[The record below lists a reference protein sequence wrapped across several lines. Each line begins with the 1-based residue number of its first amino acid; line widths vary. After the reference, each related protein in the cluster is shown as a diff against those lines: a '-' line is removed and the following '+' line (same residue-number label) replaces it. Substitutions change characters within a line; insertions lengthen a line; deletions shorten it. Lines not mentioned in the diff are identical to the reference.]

1 MVIFPSHRPRQWKGL
16 NVHTLTDAYRGFQI
30 SSNTD
35 YLKDLCKSYAYTM
48 EAYGNI
54 RILFE
59 KDYLSLYLSLN
70 TEYPKETLLIHYGGL
85 QKPNENLMEAY

>member
-1 MVIFPSHRPRQWKGL
+1 MAGGGKSYFPFPQAQALEGSECPHSYGS
-16 NVHTLTDAYRGFQI
+16 LTRFLD
-30 SSNTD
+30 NTD
-35 YLKDLCKSYAYTM
+35 YLKVLCKSYAYTM

-85 QKPNENLMEAY
+85 

>member
-1 MVIFPSHRPRQWKGL
+1 
-16 NVHTLTDAYRGFQI
+16 
-30 SSNTD
+30 
-35 YLKDLCKSYAYTM
+35 M

-85 QKPNENLMEAY
+85 